1 MIIRKN
7 KMASHNE
14 LGKRGE
20 DIARKYLE
28 SKNYVI
34 IDQNWRFRKWEID
47 LVALKD
53 DLIVIVEVKT
63 RSQPFSD
70 ISDLIGEKKEENI
83 LEAANAYME
92 NQEENLECRI
102 DLVIIQTKVNSSDV
116 IHIEDAI
123 TQA

>member
-1 MIIRKN
+1 
-7 KMASHNE
+7 MASHNE

-20 DIARKYLE
+20 EIARKYLV
-28 SKNYVI
+28 SKNYTI

-47 LVALKD
+47 LIALKGG
-53 DLIVIVEVKT
+53 LVIIVEVKT

-70 ISDLIGEKKEENI
+70 VSDIIGEKKEENL

-102 DLVIIQTKVNSSDV
+102 DLIIIQTKAHNSDV